1 MHACPADGR
10 AIHMQR
16 TSARRGTVVRA
27 AASHACRTN
36 QGWSPGDHVA
46 KIQTAVVGGACGFA
60 IIVRST
66 GVTND
71 TYSGYCIYVCCTCI
85 NTIRDS
91 RACTLCVSM
100 YISPAVRSTTYLHC
114 CLPRACP
121 AGANRTQKSKRLPE
135 RSAGA
140 GSSSGVRVTG
150 LERREFA

>member
-1 MHACPADGR
+1 MHARPTAGLSTCNVRRRAGGPSYGR
-10 AIHMQR
+10 LPVMHVAQIK
-16 TSARRGTVVRA
+16 AGRREI
-27 AASHACRTN
+27 
-36 QGWSPGDHVA
+36 HVA